1 MKKIQFIIASIISIL
16 ILILLIACAIKQETK
31 KNELEN
37 KQQPV
42 LMEKTAPENTKTTE
56 KETKKEEPTTPETGK
71 DVKTEHES
79 SQATATYLGNLLAGT
94 ASRYYEFNKADY
106 DLALKENKIILLYF
120 YANWCP
126 ICKVEEPKTFAA
138 FSELNNDKVIGF
150 RVNYRDNEVD
160 EFEEDLARKFGV
172 SYQHTKIILKDGERA
187 LKAPDS

>member
-1 MKKIQFIIASIISIL
+1 MDCDCVGKDVEGGGGKFFW
-16 ILILLIACAIKQETK
+16 K
-31 KNELEN
+31 
-37 KQQPV
+37 
-42 LMEKTAPENTKTTE
+42 PE
-56 KETKKEEPTTPETGK
+56 PETGK

-187 LKAPDS
+187 LKAPDSWDKERYLDELDKLD